1 MGTKL
6 NADPVAIDGI
16 YAAPFVLAVLPLFTG
31 NNNPF
36 EDQKTDEA
44 PLSTDEAPA
53 STDEAKAS
61 DLSIDYDA
69 AARLAFEA
77 DENSGDDFE
86 AFKAKY
92 EKEAIDLVKSK
103 QEARQK

>member
-1 MGTKL
+1 MGSVTKL

-44 PLSTDEAPA
+44 PA
-53 STDEAKAS
+53 STGGEKAS

-77 DENSGDDFE
+77 DENSGDDFD
-86 AFKAKY
+86 AFKVKY
-92 EKEAIDLVKSK
+92 EKETIEMVKSK
-103 QEARQK
+103 QTIEVK